1 MDLDRFDWLARRK
14 ETAIE
19 PDLEIVDPHHHLW
32 DRGGST
38 YLAEQLHADTSAG
51 HRVVQT
57 VFVDC
62 MSKYDKSAPAHLRP
76 VGETRFV
83 AEQAT
88 HMKRLGGAE
97 VAGIVGFVD
106 LTMGNLVDEAL
117 EAQLAASS
125 LFRGIRHATG
135 WDASPDVH
143 DSHTKPPPGLTCA
156 ADFIAGARRLAAHGL
171 TFDAWLYHPQLDELV
186 VLAAAVPELTIIVNH
201 LGAPLGIGPY
211 AGRRDDVL
219 STWRASMQRLA
230 VLPNVFVKLGG
241 FGLDTYFGTGW
252 SGLDTPIDS
261 DRVATYWG
269 DVVRWCIDTFGPQR
283 CMFESNFPVDRQ
295 ALTYTVLWNACKKM
309 TTGYDADERA
319 ALFAET
325 ARRAYSLSPCR

>member
-143 DSHTKPPPGLTCA
+143 DSHTKPPSGLTRSDA
-156 ADFIAGARRLAAHGL
+156 FIAGARRLAANGL